1 MKKKNKTW
9 FSRTYSP
16 KYRNWMNEEPGK
28 TEVDFGLTESNSL
41 YFSEKSLELPPS
53 ASPLVEEPLPRRGWR
68 ESGKPYVGFTSPSC
82 CLFVFAVH
90 FAPYLTGLSSMM
102 LI

>member
-1 MKKKNKTW
+1 
-9 FSRTYSP
+9 
-16 KYRNWMNEEPGK
+16 MNEEPGK

-68 ESGKPYVGFTSPSC
+68 ESGKPYVSFTSPSC
-82 CLFVFAVH
+82 LFVDFCCA
-90 FAPYLTGLSSMM
+90 FRSLFNGPQ
-102 LI
+102 